1 MKNPDDGLWIVM
13 RTLCVCDLF
22 TILEYT
28 RWESYN
34 LLFTVRHMHSSD
46 RLSHFEMG
54 LTRLHDF
61 CQFKCQIKGFAA
73 KEMDAN
79 TLSQMKK
86 KKSFPIHTDTHF
98 YLKCLK
104 CENVHSKWKSICHLR
119 LSDSL
124 LPVHLQLLH
133 SSRFYK
139 CKAPLS
145 AAAFFLF
152 PYFISST
159 RLWSQKR
166 LELDSGDPCL

>member
-1 MKNPDDGLWIVM
+1 MIYSQFWSIQDERATICYSQSDICIRLIVYLILRWVWPDYMTFANLSVK
-13 RTLCVCDLF
+13 LKDL
-22 TILEYT
+22 LQK
-28 RWESYN
+28 RW
-34 LLFTVRHMHSSD
+34 TQTHCH
-46 RLSHFEMG
+46 
-54 LTRLHDF
+54 
-61 CQFKCQIKGFAA
+61 KW
-73 KEMDAN
+73 
-79 TLSQMKK
+79 KK